1 MSRKG
6 APGATRRP
14 LPEAWAWAIDDYL
27 HVLAAEGQRQATL
40 KLRRDQLRH
49 MARCLGCAPDEVTA
63 ERLIEWFGKQKQWS
77 MEHRRSNRSAVRGF
91 FSWAHKSGRI
101 PEYFGDVLPKL
112 PQPKMVPRPTPDD
125 AWVYALAMADT
136 RTALMM
142 RLAGEA
148 GLRRAEVAQVQTRDV
163 FVGSGGPQLIV
174 HGKGGKRR
182 IVPISDELAHLIRR
196 GAAGHTPELAAY
208 DWGTSGWLFP
218 DAAGGHLTA
227 EWVGTVVARALPEGY
242 SMHSLRHRFATRAYR
257 GSRNLRAVQTLLGHA
272 SVASTQR
279 YTEVADDEMRATAAC
294 AWGAL

>member
-1 MSRKG
+1 MSAPRRRKG
-6 APGATRRP
+6 PTRK
-14 LPEAWAWAIDDYL
+14 LVTDAWAWAIDDYL
-27 HVLAAEGQRQATL
+27 HAIAAEGQRQATI
-40 KLRRDQLRH
+40 KLRRSQLQH

-63 ERLIEWFGKQKQWS
+63 ERLLDWFAKQTHWS

-91 FSWAHKSGRI
+91 FAWAHRSGRV
-101 PEYFGDVLPKL
+101 PEYLGDVLPKL
-112 PQPKMVPRPTPDD
+112 PQPKMVPRPAPDD

-163 FVGSGGPQLIV
+163 FIASDGPQLMV
-174 HGKGGKRR
+174 NGKGGRRR
-182 IVPISDELAHLIRR
+182 IVPISDELAKLIRR
-196 GAAGHTPELAAY
+196 GAAGHTPALAAF

-218 DAAGGHLTA
+218 DGEGGHLTA
-227 EWVGTVVARALPEGY
+227 QWVGTVVTRALPEGY

-279 YTEVADDEMRATAAC
+279 YTEVVDDEIRAAAAG
-294 AWGAL
+294 AW